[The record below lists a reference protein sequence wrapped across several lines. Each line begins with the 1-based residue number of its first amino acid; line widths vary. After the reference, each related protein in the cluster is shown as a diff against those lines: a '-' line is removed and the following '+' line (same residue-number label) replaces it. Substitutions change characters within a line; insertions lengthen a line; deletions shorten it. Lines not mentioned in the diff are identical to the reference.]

1 MIDEEHHPTVR
12 IPLAGGQPWASR
24 VLLAINIIVY
34 LVAVVLSLS
43 VLNTRN
49 TTFLDPNG
57 LVLLLMGWKENV
69 LIYQGQYWRF
79 VTAMF
84 LHGGL
89 MHIALNGLALHVLGP
104 QVERVYGTPRF
115 LAIYF
120 LAGLWGGVASYAFSW
135 RPSVGAS
142 GAIFGL
148 VGSLAVFFYTHR
160 HMFGEVGRSNLQSMI
175 AFIAIN
181 VLFGLSASSVIDNY
195 AHLGGLAGGALSG
208 WMLTPRYQINRRFY
222 PPLVERQTPW
232 QNWIGIAGLALFLV
246 VLVAFI
252 KPPIQ

>member
-1 MIDEEHHPTVR
+1 MIDQERQTLR

-24 VLLAINIIVY
+24 VLLAINIIIYV
-34 LVAVVLSLS
+34 VAVVLSLS
-43 VLNTRN
+43 VLNIPN
-49 TTFLDPNG
+49 TTFLNPNG
-57 LVLLLMGWKENV
+57 LVLFLMGWKDNE
-69 LIYQGQYWRF
+69 LILQGQYWRF
-79 VTAMF
+79 LTAMF

-120 LAGLWGGVASYAFSW
+120 LAGLWGGVASYAFSA

-160 HMFGEVGRSNLQSMI
+160 QMFGEMGRSNLQSMI
-175 AFIAIN
+175 AFIGIN
-181 VLFGLSASSVIDNY
+181 ILFGLSASGIDNY
-195 AHLGGLAGGALSG
+195 AHMGGLAGGALSG
-208 WMLTPRYQINRRFY
+208 WLLSPRYQVDRRFF
-222 PPLVERQTPW
+222 PPVIERHTPGK
-232 QNWIGIAGLALFLV
+232 NWIGIGGLALLLV
-246 VLVAFI
+246 VAIIFI
-252 KPPIQ
+252 SPPIR